1 MKSILAII
9 LTAMAA
15 SPLFGAVVRN
25 IPDKDGMTIKGV
37 VYCGDE
43 PVQGAQVSDGV
54 NVTLTDE
61 NGWYYLASAK
71 ECGHVFVYNR
81 PR

>member
-25 IPDKDGMTIKGV
+25 IPDKDVMTIKVV
-37 VYCGDE
+37 VY
-43 PVQGAQVSDGV
+43 
-54 NVTLTDE
+54 
-61 NGWYYLASAK
+61 
-71 ECGHVFVYNR
+71 
-81 PR
+81 